1 MLKCIQISSEPPFGF
16 QGNKFCSGER
26 AGLCHGM
33 GGGFTETLVIK
44 TGFYL
49 RRMDMVGDC
58 LLSDFIPN
66 LTHGEKMIVK
76 EPC

>member
-1 MLKCIQISSEPPFGF
+1 
-16 QGNKFCSGER
+16 
-26 AGLCHGM
+26 M